1 MVVSS
6 IFDLALIYL
15 EFLMELEKNK
25 AKWRMKEIME
35 QWNINNSGSW
45 LEISDEPEV
54 VVGGRD
60 RLPPTQGS
68 PNHRVP
74 LARLTMAE

>member
-35 QWNINNSGSW
+35 QWNIYNSGSW

-60 RLPPTQGS
+60 RLPPTQEIGRA
-68 PNHRVP
+68 HV
-74 LARLTMAE
+74 

>member
-35 QWNINNSGSW
+35 QWNIYNSGSW

-60 RLPPTQGS
+60 RLPPT
-68 PNHRVP
+68 
-74 LARLTMAE
+74 

>member
-15 EFLMELEKNK
+15 ESLMELEKNK

-60 RLPPTQGS
+60 RLPPT
-68 PNHRVP
+68 
-74 LARLTMAE
+74 